1 MFMEGH
7 FIASVTP
14 QGLSVL
20 CAVRWEEHV
29 SVSQMLLGGDVIAV
43 RQEHLVLVLK
53 VAEHVIAILLVLWT
67 ISVMRRQGSAN
78 AEQIPMVENVI
89 SVNPVSGTSPTVNA
103 VSAMDMQMYAILELV
118 PVSVVETGHLVTT
131 VIGVS
136 KAIMEILA

>member
-20 CAVRWEEHV
+20 YAFRWEERV

-43 RQEHLVLVLK
+43 RQEPLVLVLK

-78 AEQIPMVENVI
+78 AEQTPMVENVT
-89 SVNPVSGTSPTVNA
+89 SVNLGSGTSPIVNA
-103 VSAMDMQMYAILELV
+103 VSATDMLMDVTLELV
-118 PVSVVETGHLVTT
+118 PVPIVEIGHLVTT

-136 KAIMEILA
+136 KAIMEILV